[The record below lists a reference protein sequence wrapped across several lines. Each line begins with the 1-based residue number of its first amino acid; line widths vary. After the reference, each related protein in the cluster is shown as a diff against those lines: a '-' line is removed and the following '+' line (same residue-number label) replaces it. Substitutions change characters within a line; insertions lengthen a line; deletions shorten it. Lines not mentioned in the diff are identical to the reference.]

1 MTLLIRT
8 QKTHKVKS
16 QVYAGLFFILIT
28 SLPPW
33 RLSLVSRN
41 RALVLAVVL
50 GLTITTAPAYAA
62 TPKPTLAQI
71 EAAKKAEAAKKKIA
85 DAAAKKLAA
94 ATQTLRGL
102 TAKASAARALYVKA
116 QKELAIATTAAN
128 AAAAHAQETAAQV
141 SAAHRTIGKLAVNAF
156 IMGGSL
162 TDIEP
167 ILSANGPQDLVDQLT
182 TLDSLGAQN
191 TTALNRFKAAE
202 VIAKAAKVQADNAKA
217 AQQAATEKVAAAK
230 KVADDAQSEQQK
242 EVSRLQKIQDD
253 LMKELMSARKVRTTL
268 EQQRALALLE
278 ESQANTATFTPNQA
292 KIWPNTGFKGRSTI
306 RTSQAQRN
314 VAVAFAKKQVEARKP
329 YIWGSEGPNSFDC
342 SGLVYAA
349 YKSAGL
355 GWPNW
360 DRLNSALYSTYT
372 MHVGLD
378 ELVPGDLLFYSYK
391 GTISTIHH
399 ITIYAGGGKMWEAN
413 SKGKGLLYSD
423 VHSIKG
429 LMPFGGRV

>member
-1 MTLLIRT
+1 M
-8 QKTHKVKS
+8 
-16 QVYAGLFFILIT
+16 
-28 SLPPW
+28 
-33 RLSLVSRN
+33 SRN

-116 QKELAIATTAAN
+116 QKELVIATTAAN

-217 AQQAATEKVAAAK
+217 VQQAATEKVAAAK
-230 KVADDAQSEQQK
+230 KVADDAQNEQQK
-242 EVSRLQKIQDD
+242 EVARLQKIQDD

-306 RTSQAQRN
+306 RTTQAQRN

-329 YIWGSEGPNSFDC
+329 YVWGDEGPKAFDC

-349 YKSAGL
+349 YRAAGL

-391 GTISTIHH
+391 GTVSTIHH